1 MITLPVSY
9 AKYGSGPLAE
19 IIGWID
25 WGNTYLDIDNAL
37 TDIMVSL
44 ENGLTL
50 TFDIK
55 NTTVLGNGYSL
66 NPTTVSSIGSPFGT
80 TNYTEIS
87 GNAAYQIYNMYP
99 TASTTRVTL
108 TNIRVT
114 NSYGNPISNYA
125 FAISNVETATN
136 IITPIA
142 ESQIHHTDGKPWNLL
157 AFVGNLNNPSYS
169 GVGSQVVTVIGN
181 NPDITTS
188 TGAPVITTE
197 NPSNLSIE
205 ITSTLGIKALSLGIY
220 IIPQPQRGVN
230 LFKK

>member
-25 WGNTYLDIDNAL
+25 WTNAYLDIDTAL
-37 TDIMVSL
+37 TDIMVPL

-55 NTTVLGNGYSL
+55 NTTLQGNGYAL
-66 NPTTVSSIGSPFGT
+66 NPTPVSSIGSPFGT

-114 NSYGNPISNYA
+114 NSYGNLISNYA
-125 FAISNVETATN
+125 FAISNVETATDVN
-136 IITPIA
+136 TPLA
-142 ESQIHHTDGKPWNLL
+142 ESQIHHTDGKHWNLL
-157 AFVGNLNNPSYS
+157 TWVGDTSNPNHL
-169 GVGSQVVTVIGN
+169 GVGTPILAVTGN
-181 NPDITTS
+181 SPDITTS
-188 TGAPVITTE
+188 TGVPVITTE
-197 NPSNLSIE
+197 APNNLTID
-205 ITSTLGIKALSLGIY
+205 ITSSLGIKSLSLGIY